1 MFISSTITPFSRS
14 SSSDS
19 NLEWRSM
26 STSTSSA
33 VSRCSP
39 AQRM

>member
-14 SSSDS
+14 ISSASKRE
-19 NLEWRSM
+19 LRSM

-33 VSRCSP
+33 TSRVS
-39 AQRM
+39 AAHLT